1 MGPASLLFG
10 LMLAA
15 PPPMHEHVAEI
26 MTTKLVLRIV
36 LKHEDDRP
44 KAEAAAKAVEAEL
57 RRIEALL
64 SEWKP
69 GSPFAK
75 INEAPTRWHT
85 LPEEAQ
91 AILQRALQWSERTEG
106 AFDPTFASLWGLWR
120 FHEDEA
126 SKIPTPAQA
135 QDRAKLIDYRK
146 VVLDGATVRMR
157 APGMKLGLGGIAKGY
172 AVDRGVRLLRKRGFA
187 NFFIKLGGELYLA
200 GRRPD
205 RPWVTGVQDPRDARR
220 HFAMVALEN
229 SAFTTSGD
237 YQRYIMV
244 DGVRYHHIIDPQT
257 GYPARK
263 CRSVTIVAKQA
274 EDADALSTAVFV
286 LGATRGLKLVHSL
299 PGIEAI
305 IVDAEGEVHISKG
318 LQGKVRLT
326 R

>member
-1 MGPASLLFG
+1 MGPAALLCG
-10 LMLAA
+10 LFVVA

-26 MTTKLVLRIV
+26 MTTKLVLRII
-36 LKHEDDRP
+36 LANEQDRP
-44 KAEAAAKAVEAEL
+44 RAAAAATQVEAEL

-64 SEWKP
+64 SEWQP
-69 GSPFAK
+69 GTPFAL
-75 INEAPTRWHT
+75 INAAPTQSDT

-91 AILQRALQWSERTEG
+91 DILRRALKWSERTEG
-106 AFDPTFASLWGLWR
+106 AFDPTFASLWRLWR

-126 SKIPTPAQA
+126 KKIPSPTEAQA
-135 QDRAKLIDYRK
+135 RARLIDYRK
-146 VVLDGATVRMR
+146 VVLKGRTVRMK
-157 APGMKLGLGGIAKGY
+157 AAGMKLGLGGIAKGY
-172 AVDRGVRLLRKRGFA
+172 AVDRAVDLLRKRGFQ

-220 HFAMVALEN
+220 HFAMLALEN

-244 DGVRYHHIIDPQT
+244 DGVRYHHIIDPET
-257 GYPARK
+257 GYPACK
-263 CRSVTIVAKQA
+263 CRSVTIVAKRA

-286 LGATRGLKLVHSL
+286 LGPQRGLKLVQRL

-305 IVDAEGEVHISKG
+305 IVDAEGKVHISKG
-318 LQGKVRLT
+318 LESKVRLT
-326 R
+326 P